1 LDKASSFISSRSSGL
16 FSLAWHKKQ
25 SQSRLVLPAHQAGRA
40 AHRRARRMGVG
51 TPDPEAFLPSRC
63 KRVPDKSKLV
73 ELLLPKFGQ
82 AFFVS
87 AANYISYP
95 LTKGEAIFFVE
106 LRNAT
111 MTFALHVHCQIAKA
125 FLPSRFER
133 VPNKSKLIELLL
145 SDSSRRLTSLARR
158 LATGSPL
165 R

>member
-1 LDKASSFISSRSSGL
+1 
-16 FSLAWHKKQ
+16 
-25 SQSRLVLPAHQAGRA
+25 
-40 AHRRARRMGVG
+40 MGVG

-63 KRVPDKSKLV
+63 KRDKSKLV

-87 AANYISYP
+87 AAISP